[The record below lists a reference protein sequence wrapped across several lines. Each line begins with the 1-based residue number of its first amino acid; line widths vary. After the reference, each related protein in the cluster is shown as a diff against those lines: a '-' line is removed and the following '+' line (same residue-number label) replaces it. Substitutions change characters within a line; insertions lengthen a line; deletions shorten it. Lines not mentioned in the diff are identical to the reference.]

1 MKLSQFKFKLPEELI
16 AQEADPFRDGCRML
30 VLHRTTGKI
39 EHKMFN
45 DLLSYFNEDDVFLF
59 NDSKVLPARLYG
71 NKERTGARI
80 EVFLR
85 RELNEDDRLWDVTVD
100 PARKIRIGNKL
111 YFGEDDSLVA
121 EVIDNTTSRGRTL
134 RFLYDGSHED
144 FKAELYALGAA
155 PLPSYIKREA
165 TAEDLEDFQCV
176 YAKNEGATTAPATGL
191 HFSRI
196 TMKKMEIMGI
206 VPAFLTLHCGQS
218 NFSKTDVED
227 LTKHKMDS
235 EEMHINEECCRIVN
249 KAKDEGRQVLAVGTT
264 VQRAI
269 ESACDTLHH
278 IKPYD
283 GWTNKFIFPQYDF
296 NIASCMLANF
306 YTPESTLLMLV
317 AAFGGYDNTMAA
329 YKAAVKEEYQ
339 FGVYGDVMLIVD

>member
-16 AQEADPFRDGCRML
+16 AQQPDPFRDGSRMM
-30 VLHRTTGKI
+30 VLHRTTGKV
-39 EHKMFN
+39 EHKMFS
-45 DLLSYFNEDDVFLF
+45 DLLDYFAEGDVFVF
-59 NDSKVLPARLYG
+59 NDSQVIPAHLQG

-85 RELNEDDRLWDVTVD
+85 RELNAEDRLWDVTVD

-134 RFLYDGSHED
+134 RFLYDGPHEE
-144 FKAELYALGAA
+144 FKHDLYALGVA
-155 PLPSYIKREA
+155 PLPEYIKREA
-165 TAEDLEDFQCV
+165 TEEDLEAFQCIF
-176 YAKNEGATTAPATGL
+176 AKVEGATTAPATGL

-196 TMKKMEIMGI
+196 TMKKMELAGI
-206 VPAFLTLHCGQS
+206 EPAFLTLHCGQS

-235 EEMHINEECCRIVN
+235 EEMHISPECCRIVN
-249 KAKDEGRQVLAVGTT
+249 KAKDEGRQILAVGTT
-264 VQRAI
+264 VQRAM
-269 ESACDTLHH
+269 ESSCDTLHH
-278 IKPYD
+278 ITPLN
-283 GWTNKFIFPQYDF
+283 GWTNKFIFPPYDF
-296 NIASCMLANF
+296 NVATAMLANF
-306 YTPESTLLMLV
+306 YTSESTLLMLT
-317 AAFGGYDNTMAA
+317 AAFGGYDNIMAA
-329 YKAAVKEEYQ
+329 YKTAIKQGYH